1 MAVYWCTQCK
11 SPVWASDRPAC
22 FGCGSSELT
31 YLATDVRPVFAR
43 ERRIL
48 EFYGHGPLDEA
59 AVWRASKSAY
69 YHINGQTVAAPS
81 SEQLRHDLPAITEYL
96 LAADGYDA
104 LDEQL
109 IEGYCKSLKSSQTHL
124 WELEDEATNFVEKI
138 ASEFPEQ
145 RYEYLV
151 SFSGGKDST
160 VVSDLVRRSL
170 GRANILHIFGDT
182 TLEDPNTYA
191 YVHQFQADNPLIP
204 FFPARAEPDFF
215 SLVDEIGPPSRM
227 IRWCCTVFKIGPI
240 NEALQTFSQRVL
252 TFYGIRATESQRRGQ
267 YARVTTRR
275 RRGSSMSA
283 TEDDLH
289 GVTTRAKMGQQVT
302 ASPILDWSEF
312 DVWLYILSHNL
323 PFNKSYRLGF
333 SRVGCWPCPMNSRWS
348 EILTQIFFPEDA
360 ARWRG
365 KLLDF
370 AQRIGK
376 PDPEEYVDS
385 RAWTKRFGGAGL
397 ENRFTGLEVKP
408 CGELDHTIQLTVER
422 PINGQLLTYLKPL
435 GRINRV
441 RSRPELGETYLEG
454 RRSNNWA
461 GLIVQAIEGTDTI
474 RVTAVAPED
483 FSRLT
488 NYVRCQASKFE
499 QCRHCTACAA
509 VCPQGAITVC
519 PDPPIYEIDQNRC
532 IGCLECVTHFGSPG
546 CLVAKSLSVYGDS
559 I

>member
-1 MAVYWCTQCK
+1 
-11 SPVWASDRPAC
+11 
-22 FGCGSSELT
+22 
-31 YLATDVRPVFAR
+31 
-43 ERRIL
+43 L
-48 EFYGHGPLDEA
+48 EFYGHGPPDEA
-59 AVWRASKSAY
+59 AVWRASKSTHY
-69 YHINGQTVAAPS
+69 YINGQTVAAPS
-81 SEQLRHDLPAITEYL
+81 SEQLRRDLPAITEYL
-96 LAADGYDA
+96 LAADDYDA

-109 IEGYCKSLKSSQTHL
+109 IEGYRESLKGSQTRL
-124 WELEDEATNFVEKI
+124 AELEYEATNFIQET

-170 GRANILHIFGDT
+170 GRADILHIFGDT

-204 FFPARAEPDFF
+204 FFLARAEPDFF
-215 SLVDEIGPPSRM
+215 SLVDEMGPPSRTM
-227 IRWCCTVFKIGPI
+227 RWCCTIFKIGPI

-252 TFYGIRATESQRRGQ
+252 TFYGIRAMESPRRGQ
-267 YARVTTRR
+267 YTRITTRR
-275 RRGSSMSA
+275 RRGSLVSV

-348 EILTQIFFPEDA
+348 EILTQLFFPENA
-360 ARWRG
+360 ARWRS

-370 AQRIGK
+370 ARRIGK

-385 RAWTKRFGGAGL
+385 QAWTKRFGGAGL

-408 CGELDHTIQLTVER
+408 CGDTDHTIQLSVGR
-422 PINGQLLTYLKPL
+422 SVNKGLLEYLKPL
-435 GRINRV
+435 GRVNGDLG
-441 RSRPELGETYLEG
+441 RSELGETYLEG
-454 RRSNNWA
+454 RRNSDWA
-461 GLIVQAIEGTDTI
+461 GLIVQAIEGADII
-474 RVTAVAPED
+474 RVTALAPED
-483 FSRLT
+483 FNRLT
-488 NYVRCQASKFE
+488 GYIRCQASKFE
-499 QCRHCTACAA
+499 QCIRCTACAA

-519 PDPPIYEIDQNRC
+519 SDPPIYEIDQNRC
-532 IGCLECVTHFGSPG
+532 TGCLECVTHFDSPG
-546 CLVAKSLSVYGDS
+546 CLVAKSLSVYG
-559 I
+559 IERR